1 MCRGAELSGRSLQ
14 NSKRRVQPKMV
25 HLIQILSWLP
35 FCYPCYLE
43 LTTWFVFIDVLI
55 HIWSRSPG
63 AYVSALFWKH
73 RVETIHEIFG
83 PPFLVLDL
91 CHGVLRFARKIW
103 SDQRLFLSFF
113 LFFQTS
119 QRKFFKPN
127 PIKLSLLEYEIL
139 THIFNRACETS
150 FGNLLISELLN
161 HLSLTIG
168 YYLLDD
174 YANSKYFILVKKKL
188 LQLHNVWTKDKS
200 SHDLKQ
206 HNPKLLPPGFQNFK
220 EWPLLRTTFSANDK
234 KNLLQF

>member
-1 MCRGAELSGRSLQ
+1 M
-14 NSKRRVQPKMV
+14 K
-25 HLIQILSWLP
+25 
-35 FCYPCYLE
+35 F
-43 LTTWFVFIDVLI
+43 
-55 HIWSRSPG
+55 
-63 AYVSALFWKH
+63 
-73 RVETIHEIFG
+73 
-83 PPFLVLDL
+83 LDL
-91 CHGVLRFARKIW
+91 LFLYLIFATVFWDLHGRFEAIKG
-103 SDQRLFLSFF
+103 SFFLSFF
-113 LFFQTS
+113 SRQV
-119 QRKFFKPN
+119 RKFFKPN
-127 PIKLSLLEYEIL
+127 PIKLFLLEYEIL